1 MSGVLG
7 GLIGSFSSSI
17 AKELT
22 FVAALNVNAVSGSSV
37 TITHPGTVQVG
48 DLMVLFYNGWDND
61 NERFDNN
68 PLNITPIYLNSYGYT
83 SSTAM
88 GLAISAERLTTLTA
102 ITTNTSNGSF
112 DHLSYVALYFRP
124 NFTIS
129 TITASTP
136 VNENTTGNPTAQ
148 TVLAA
153 GQQTPLIVLGSIQTT
168 GTPVFNASTTPAF
181 DDTWDATG
189 TGINTR
195 VGYKLYNSSPVN
207 HTIDMDD
214 LGTNRLTSLWLRV
227 S

>member
-1 MSGVLG
+1 MTGILG
-7 GLIGSFSSSI
+7 GLIGSLGN
-17 AKELT
+17 KTLT
-22 FVAALNVNAVSGSSV
+22 FVAALDVNSVSALQV

-61 NERFDNN
+61 NERFDSN
-68 PLNITPIYLNSYGYT
+68 PLNITPIYLNSYGYA
-83 SSTAM
+83 SATAM

-102 ITTNTSNGSF
+102 ITTNTTNGGF

-136 VNENTTGNPTAQ
+136 VNQGTTGNPTAQ
-148 TVLAA
+148 TVEAS
-153 GQQTPLIVLGSIQTT
+153 GQTAPLIVLGSIQTT
-168 GTPVFNASTTPAF
+168 GFTPVFNASTTPAF
-181 DDTWDATG
+181 DDTWDTVG
-189 TGINTR
+189 LGINTR